1 MSDQAATLMVLLGD
15 SMIGEVIGT
24 GDILIVNCSITQ
36 SHGMTVL
43 AEEFTVK
50 RLFRRGT
57 RVALIPENPPPAYRA
72 ARRAGTVDL
81 GRDQVLHQAV
91 LLAMPLFALVDDCSV
106 YPSCERVF
114 YPDFS
119 KSIVVV
125 TAVRL
130 CINQECMPILSL

>member
-1 MSDQAATLMVLLGD
+1 MVLLGD

-43 AEEFTVK
+43 AEEFTVN